1 MILTDHMLCT
11 EMTKQA
17 NIAWLPT
24 GNWNTSKAWFGCF
37 HLAVKDKT
45 VMSYGLPGPYIPGCQ
60 LTAHVEHMWR
70 LGLGGCVQEKDLL
83 QFDLAGDKLLVLLS
97 QR

>member
-1 MILTDHMLCT
+1 M
-11 EMTKQA
+11 
-17 NIAWLPT
+17 
-24 GNWNTSKAWFGCF
+24 G
-37 HLAVKDKT
+37 
-45 VMSYGLPGPYIPGCQ
+45 YYIPGYQ